1 MTSTDVVEA
10 DGDVAARF
18 FYAPIACSS
27 FTVRFGVPFSS
38 AFNSSFMI
46 VLVGMFGVSF
56 SKPPC
61 MKIVEST
68 AQIECL
74 NLYKESNFFHS
85 DDSVS

>member
-1 MTSTDVVEA
+1 
-10 DGDVAARF
+10 
-18 FYAPIACSS
+18 
-27 FTVRFGVPFSS
+27 VPFSS